1 MRGPKGVGLGAGPRF
16 CLEPPYTTLAFAVF
30 SAERPH
36 PTGASSV
43 YAPQPMSKALSAEGG
58 HSPPQARNFLGCV
71 CFYSKKWCFLH
82 DLGRPSR
89 QRRALLPVLLI
100 AHRIKQQIWV
110 WGLVWEALATH
121 GVSASPPFRP
131 STCACGRKPFWMLW
145 LHMECD
151 GNARR
156 DGGGDSISQ
165 PRRRDAG
172 GSSIHLNRGT
182 GHHGTAARTN
192 TDTRSARRMSR
203 CPSSQRY
210 ETRRLDDDGVRL
222 TDRCK
227 TFLGQRDGPGTI
239 IYRCMWR

>member
-1 MRGPKGVGLGAGPRF
+1 MSFLFPAPQDGFPRHV
-16 CLEPPYTTLAFAVF
+16 L
-30 SAERPH
+30 
-36 PTGASSV
+36 GASSV

-58 HSPPQARNFLGCV
+58 HSPPQARKFLGCV

-156 DGGGDSISQ
+156 DGGG
-165 PRRRDAG
+165 
-172 GSSIHLNRGT
+172 
-182 GHHGTAARTN
+182 
-192 TDTRSARRMSR
+192 TRSASR
-203 CPSSQRY
+203 AVAMQAAHPF
-210 ETRRLDDDGVRL
+210 T
-222 TDRCK
+222 
-227 TFLGQRDGPGTI
+227 
-239 IYRCMWR
+239 